1 VQIVR
6 LLVVYKKSYY
16 ELYGHEDREHRDG
29 AVRQRYASI
38 IQTMERSH
46 EENRQTLMTVCQVLD
61 AAKVPYDCIYRGE
74 LKPISGYDLVLSV
87 GGDGTL
93 LEVSRYAGNTPILG
107 VNSDPTR
114 STAFFCAADR
124 DTIAQRF
131 RELLDDALA
140 LTPLTRLQLT
150 LNDQI
155 LPFYALNDLLIA
167 HFNPAAMAVYDLAIG
182 DESERQKSSGI
193 WLSTAAGSTAGIRAA
208 GGHVLPLHSRKRQY
222 LVREPYAGNGQR
234 YRLLKGIVPPAT
246 TIEITSRMRR
256 GRVFVDG
263 PHLRYALGLGDKLS
277 VTLAPT
283 PLRLYG
289 LDPNRQNRF

>member
-1 VQIVR
+1 
-6 LLVVYKKSYY
+6 
-16 ELYGHEDREHRDG
+16 
-29 AVRQRYASI
+29 
-38 IQTMERSH
+38 
-46 EENRQTLMTVCQVLD
+46 
-61 AAKVPYDCIYRGE
+61 
-74 LKPISGYDLVLSV
+74 
-87 GGDGTL
+87 
-93 LEVSRYAGNTPILG
+93 
-107 VNSDPTR
+107 
-114 STAFFCAADR
+114 
-124 DTIAQRF
+124 
-131 RELLDDALA
+131 
-140 LTPLTRLQLT
+140 
-150 LNDQI
+150 
-155 LPFYALNDLLIA
+155 
-167 HFNPAAMAVYDLAIG
+167 MAVYDLAIG

-234 YRLLKGIVPPAT
+234 YRLLQGMVPPAT

>member
-1 VQIVR
+1 MQIAR

-16 ELYGHEDREHRDG
+16 ELYGYEDRQRHDD
-29 AVRQRYASI
+29 AAQQRYASI
-38 IQTMERSH
+38 LQTMQRSH
-46 EENRQTLMTVCQVLD
+46 EENRQTLAAVRQVLD

-74 LKPISGYDLVLSV
+74 LEPISGYDLVLSV

-93 LEVSRYAGNTPILG
+93 LEVSRYAGDTPVLG
-107 VNSDPTR
+107 VNSDPIR

-124 DTIAQRF
+124 ATIDQRF
-131 RELLDDALA
+131 GDLLSDALA
-140 LTPLTRLQLT
+140 LTSLTRLQLAI
-150 LNDQI
+150 NDQV

-167 HFNPAAMAVYDLAIG
+167 HLNPAAMAAYDLAIG
-182 DESERQKSSGI
+182 GEGERQRSSGI

-234 YRLLKGIVPPAT
+234 YRLLKGLISPETPIDV
-246 TIEITSRMRR
+246 TSRMRC
-256 GRVFVDG
+256 GCVFLDG

-289 LDPNRQNRF
+289 LDPRRQNRF